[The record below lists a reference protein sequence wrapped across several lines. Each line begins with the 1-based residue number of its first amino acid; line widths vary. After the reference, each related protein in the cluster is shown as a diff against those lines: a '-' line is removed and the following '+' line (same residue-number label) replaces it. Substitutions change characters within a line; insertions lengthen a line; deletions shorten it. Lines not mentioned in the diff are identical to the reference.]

1 MKTTKRHKH
10 YSADGRFHFVSSLK
24 LSNKTVWNL
33 YDDSGDTAV
42 KVGTFSSHNAAA
54 AHIGSTGKINDY
66 PTYA

>member
-10 YSADGRFHFVSSLK
+10 YSADGRFHFVISHRLGD
-24 LSNKTVWNL
+24 KTVWSL
-33 YDDSGDTAV
+33 FDDSGDATV
-42 KVGTFSSHNAAA
+42 KVGTFNSHNTAA